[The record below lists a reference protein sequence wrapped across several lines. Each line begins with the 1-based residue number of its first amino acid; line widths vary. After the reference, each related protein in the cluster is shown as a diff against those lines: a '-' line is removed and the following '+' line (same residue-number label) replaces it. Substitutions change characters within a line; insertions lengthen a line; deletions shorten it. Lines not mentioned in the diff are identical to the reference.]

1 MGVSNEN
8 KYLSHD
14 GLSTVWAKVK
24 EYTDDKARKLVNITY
39 SELVNLRKNN
49 RLIPGQQYRIIDYVT
64 TTIQKDTIS
73 AEHPFDIIVT
83 ADSKNT
89 LNENARAIQHEGDE
103 YFKDCDLA
111 AWEIKYSV
119 ENSAKYAWAAP
130 DNGKIQTLSLNILGY
145 SGEPVRVSSSD
156 MYVNSIDY
164 YCWKIEANDL
174 HVYTDTLNPT
184 SETALFSPEVV
195 GYENGKNIY
204 EMVVV
209 ENAYFENISTNV
221 TPGKGVIYYMKDEW
235 GNELPYDFK
244 NIVYKKDSKRVKVVI
259 EYDYND
265 RFKDKAAVLV
275 YSDDRD
281 IIIYDDLLEKDIK
294 YYAWRVFDTDG
305 IATGICYTQTPYDCI
320 TSSTTFY
327 EYIPPTEE
335 EVKAYIESM
344 SLVEGIAEG
353 IGGDKP
359 LIGLFVELTN
369 FRIIGILKNLK
380 QYTFGDEYSDIS
392 DITDYSLNTV
402 ESRSVKNN
410 IIKPLISNG
419 KYTLNGNVF
428 TGANNN
434 IVLNN
439 CPKVDKSSLTYE
451 TAKDIKNTDDTE
463 FAKVYGADRDKSE
476 VMESY
481 EMGFNDTK
489 NACLEALGYG
499 YGSGG
504 SGGSGSSFVVDIPT
518 GNFHYDTYLT
528 PMDVVFANAN
538 GDKLIT
544 KNLSEV
550 PMDYEPIGVV
560 VIPASHDVYGTGECG
575 VISLI
580 ELKDMPNIQYSDRLG
595 IDNQWMVFTTDNTS
609 NDDIYYAGRTSG
621 YLPSDDFNGQQSYVD
636 PKSYYYYDGDY
647 EYMISPY
654 LGEDKNDKYV
664 GEGSSSVT
672 YSFDGKERTNIL
684 SSHNY
689 DIAEHCCDYNTIGTQ
704 KNDWYLPTVAELG
717 YAMVRKKSINNT
729 LDIIKSYFGIETE
742 LLLNT
747 YETSTI
753 SSYNYTIDFYYG
765 AVAEYLYER
774 SFGYARPMYRF
785 KP

>member
-1 MGVSNEN
+1 MDVLDTN
-8 KYLSHD
+8 KYLNKE
-14 GLSTVWAKVK
+14 GLAKVWDLIKQYVRDKISIVNVTYK
-24 EYTDDKARKLVNITY
+24 ELK
-39 SELVNLRKNN
+39 SLRDNSQ
-49 RLIPGQQYRIIDYVT
+49 LIPGQQYRIIDYVT
-64 TTIQKDTIS
+64 TTSQAGTTS
-73 AEHPFDIIVT
+73 ANHPFDIIVT

-111 AWEIKYSV
+111 TWEIKYSV
-119 ENSAKYAWAAP
+119 ENAAKYAWAAP
-130 DNGKIQTLSLNILGY
+130 ADGQIQTLSLNILGY
-145 SGEPVRVSSSD
+145 SGEPIRVSSSD

-184 SETALFSPEVV
+184 SETTLFSPEVV

-244 NIVYKKDSKRVKVVI
+244 NIVYKKDDKRVKVLI

-265 RFKDKAAVLV
+265 RFKDKNAILV

-281 IIIYDDLLEKDIK
+281 IIIYDDALEKDIK

-305 IATGICYTQTPYDCI
+305 IASGICYSLVPYDCV
-320 TSSTTFY
+320 TDSTLFF

-439 CPKVDKSSLTYE
+439 CPKVDKSSLTFE
-451 TAKDIKNTDDTE
+451 TVKDIKNTDDTE

-544 KNLSEV
+544 KNLSTV
-550 PMDYEPIGVV
+550 PADYEPIGVV

-580 ELKDMPNIQYSDRLG
+580 ESKDMNVIYNTDNLG
-595 IDNQWMVFTTDNTS
+595 IDRQSMVFTTNNTDNEDHYS
-609 NDDIYYAGRTSG
+609 GNSSG
-621 YLPSDDFNGQQSYVD
+621 YLPSDDFIGRQSYVD
-636 PKSYYYYDGDY
+636 PKAYYDSTGS
-647 EYMISPY
+647 YMMSPY
-654 LGEDKNDKYV
+654 LGEDKNDKYI
-664 GEGSSSVT
+664 GEGSGSVT

-684 SSHNY
+684 STHNY
-689 DIAEHCCDYNTIGTQ
+689 DAVTYCLDYNTIGTQ

-717 YAMVRKKSINNT
+717 YAVVRKKSINNT
-729 LDIIKSYFGIETE
+729 LNIIKLYFGIDTM
-742 LLLNT
+742 LLD
-747 YETSTI
+747 YSYMTSTI
-753 SSYNYTIDFYYG
+753 NDHSYKISFTDGFVYGYYSEPSYP
-765 AVAEYLYER
+765 V
-774 SFGYARPMYRF
+774 RPMYRF